1 MKTERNYYTVLLHTL
16 EEDVSDYLL
25 LHPECYSQNSKYT
38 VTQSVLNKTI
48 AKVIFD
54 FMCIGYEL
62 DDLASYEDEELLAY
76 LMAEL
81 RMLKDIGLTSF
92 YEKAK
97 KTVDY
102 FEHYRERNVLRSEIK
117 QIVNDVCDKMQL
129 IKPEALDAV
138 NAFCDIA
145 EMDSLD
151 AIKEA
156 TEQLLCDLLGFKV
169 ESREKVREYL
179 AMAALSILCVID
191 KVDHLESKDSVKDIQ
206 DIARDSSRM
215 AYQQFRLISQMKTTG
230 FLLLGLK
237 FEAL

>member
-1 MKTERNYYTVLLHTL
+1 MKTQKNYYEVLLRTL
-16 EEDVSDYLL
+16 EQDVDDYLQT
-25 LHPECYSQNSKYT
+25 HPEDYSHNSVYT
-38 VTQSVLNKTI
+38 VTRSVLNKTI
-48 AKVIFD
+48 SKIVFD
-54 FMCIGYEL
+54 FLSIGYEL
-62 DDLASYEDEELLAY
+62 DDLTTYEDEELIAY
-76 LMAEL
+76 LEAEL
-81 RMLKDIGLTSF
+81 RMLKDIGLMNF
-92 YEKAK
+92 YVKAEKI
-97 KTVDY
+97 VNY
-102 FEHYRERNVLRSEIK
+102 FKYYRDRRVLRSEIK
-117 QIVNDVCDKMQL
+117 LLANSICDEMAL

-215 AYQQFRLISQMKTTG
+215 AYQQFRLIS
-230 FLLLGLK
+230 
-237 FEAL
+237 